1 MESFRGMMAAIPAK
15 RTPPQWQVIALVA
28 NHLDPKS
35 LAVASCVCKLWF
47 ISMSSDHLWRSICTA
62 RFPSLS
68 TLRLADP
75 GVPYRRLYALGRAS
89 ETRRLRKRP
98 PPLLSMSSIIFAVN
112 VFHKGSSLITVVKPG
127 SELDVDRNGVFR
139 FDVDVAVAGGGGGSL
154 AGMQELRDVR
164 VTWDVV
170 LEGYQCKFTMLDCE
184 GKGNLVS
191 GLEAW
196 YSEELPAPGCCSAS
210 NDAVSGLV
218 SDLRLGLKERCGR
231 IVVANMSLGLLNI
244 VSWRYVL
251 VVDTLR
257 YLQHFLLP

>member
-1 MESFRGMMAAIPAK
+1 MMMMAAITPAK

-68 TLRLADP
+68 ALRLADP
-75 GVPYRRLYALGRAS
+75 GVPYRRLYALGRVS
-89 ETRRLRKRP
+89 ETRRLRKRPP

-112 VFHKGSSLITVVKPG
+112 VSHNGSSLIAVVKPG
-127 SELDVDRNGVFR
+127 RELDVDRNGVFR
-139 FDVDVAVAGGGGGSL
+139 FDVDVAGGGSL
-154 AGMQELRDVR
+154 AGMQAVRDLR

-196 YSEELPAPGCCSAS
+196 YSEELPPPGCCS

-218 SDLRLGLKERCGR
+218 SDLRLVFKESCGR